1 MLLIPQ
7 VQLPHATYQLREL
20 TIGEAIGL
28 VKLNPVKHE
37 HTISQFLACV
47 LSSHNGRELTVQERY
62 LLVAQYISATCVGE
76 ANFPIGDNATY
87 ADYLHMIAPLSI
99 EPVPLGF
106 DENWQLTPLH
116 GWQAEALE
124 DICSTWQDW
133 IFGCMA
139 AQLAK
144 AEEYHP
150 NTLPTINTPIAAYQ
164 DYLKERITIF
174 KAYPERDFEALYQAF
189 LLGMQSLNCYFELGF
204 DNEGLVCLHKE
215 GQGFAPARF
224 QVPDCLTTTASLFGR

>member
-1 MLLIPQ
+1 MLLIPP

-28 VKLNPVKHE
+28 VKMNPTAHE

-47 LSSHNGRELTVQERY
+47 FTGNGRALTVQERY

-76 ANFPIGDNATY
+76 ADFPIGDNANY
-87 ADYLHMIAPLSI
+87 ADYLRMTYPLSLDA
-99 EPVPLGF
+99 VALGF
-106 DENWQLTPLH
+106 DEDWRVNPLL

-124 DICSTWQDW
+124 DICHSWQDW

-139 AQLAK
+139 AQLVK
-144 AEEYHP
+144 ADDSD
-150 NTLPTINTPIAAYQ
+150 LPTIETPTAAYQ
-164 DYLKERITIF
+164 QWLKERITIF
-174 KAYPERDFEALYQAF
+174 KAYPERDFAELYHAF
-189 LLGMQSLNCYFELGF
+189 LGGIDSFNCYFALGF

-215 GQGFAPARF
+215 GAGVAPARF
-224 QVPDCLTTTASLFGR
+224 QVSDCLTATAISFG

>member
-1 MLLIPQ
+1 MLLIPP

-28 VKLNPVKHE
+28 VKMNPTAHE

-47 LSSHNGRELTVQERY
+47 FTGNGRALTVQERY

-76 ANFPIGDNATY
+76 ADFPIGDNAKY
-87 ADYLHMIAPLSI
+87 SDYLRMTYPLSLDA
-99 EPVPLGF
+99 VALGF
-106 DENWQLTPLH
+106 DEDWRVNPLL

-124 DICSTWQDW
+124 DICHSWQDW

-139 AQLAK
+139 AQLVK
-144 AEEYHP
+144 ADDSD
-150 NTLPTINTPIAAYQ
+150 LPTIETPTAAYQ
-164 DYLKERITIF
+164 QWLKERITIF
-174 KAYPERDFEALYQAF
+174 KAYPERDFADLYHSF
-189 LLGMQSLNCYFELGF
+189 LGGINSFNCYFALGF

-215 GQGFAPARF
+215 GTGVAPARF
-224 QVPDCLTTTASLFGR
+224 QVSDCLTPTAIRLGR